1 MNLKTAV
8 ERYQPF
14 DTPASRATLKKQLF
28 MAIRINKLK
37 NPENDRTVSIRLK
50 PLPASPC
57 QGRCGFGSPP
67 DNGEL
72 EGVRILGYV
81 LFPAHA
87 LPCGCG
93 AYLAQGERTPTKLET
108 TPFVLSTLRSKVYRS
123 MSGVATSVFRMKRF
137 GSLMGLCLIVS
148 SFAPAP
154 ALATQ
159 EIKPFVRGSYQQIV
173 SARQGK
179 PFIVNLWSLTCSY
192 CKVEMSMLKKLARKY
207 PKLDLVLISTDTPEE
222 EKQVAATLA
231 KFSLSKAE
239 AWVFADSY
247 TERLRFEIDRQWQGE
262 LPRTLFFSAKG
273 EVNAISGKL
282 EQKEVE
288 HWIKEQYSSR

>member
-1 MNLKTAV
+1 
-8 ERYQPF
+8 
-14 DTPASRATLKKQLF
+14 
-28 MAIRINKLK
+28 
-37 NPENDRTVSIRLK
+37 
-50 PLPASPC
+50 
-57 QGRCGFGSPP
+57 
-67 DNGEL
+67 
-72 EGVRILGYV
+72 
-81 LFPAHA
+81 
-87 LPCGCG
+87 
-93 AYLAQGERTPTKLET
+93 
-108 TPFVLSTLRSKVYRS
+108 
-123 MSGVATSVFRMKRF
+123 MKIF
-137 GSLMGLCLIVS
+137 GSLMGLCLIIL

-173 SARQGK
+173 AARQGK
-179 PFIVNLWSLTCSY
+179 PFIVNLWSLTCGY
-192 CKVEMSMLKKLARKY
+192 CKVEMSMLKKLAKRY
-207 PKLDLVLISTDTPEE
+207 PKLDLVLVSTDTPED
-222 EKQVAATLA
+222 EKLVAATLA

-262 LPRTLFFSAKG
+262 LPRTLFFNAKG